1 MKFIVQFNDGS
12 TLTVPRGEAQMWA
25 MLSVNAFNCNVYR
38 VGGGAIPL
46 NPCEV

>member
-1 MKFIVQFNDGS
+1 MFVVLFNHGACI
-12 TLTVPRGEAQMWA
+12 TVPRGEAQMWA
-25 MLSVNAFNCNVYR
+25 MLSVNALNCNVYR